1 MPPRND
7 RIEPMATPPRPG
19 SGKTKAV
26 AVIGAAALAISAPL
40 IAKWEGKRNDPYL
53 DIVRVPTVCYGDTR
67 GVTMGRRVGDAE
79 CTDRL
84 YRQIADHAAPI
95 VKCVPALR
103 QPGREAQLAA
113 SVSLAYNIGT
123 AGFCRSTVARRFNA
137 GDWRGGCNAF
147 ASWNKAGGRTIPGLV
162 NRRRDEI
169 AICLTGLR

>member
-7 RIEPMATPPRPG
+7 RIEPMEPPPG
-19 SGKTKAV
+19 GKGKAK
-26 AVIGAAALAISAPL
+26 AIGVIGAAALALSAPL

-53 DIVRVPTVCYGDTR
+53 DIVKVPTVCYGDTR
-67 GVTMGRRVGDAE
+67 DVTMGKRISDAE

-113 SVSLAYNIGT
+113 SVSLSYNIGT
-123 AGFCRSTVARRFNA
+123 SGFCRSTVARRFNA

-147 ASWNKAGGRTIPGLV
+147 YAWRFAGGREIKGLAD
-162 NRRRDEI
+162 RRRDEI
-169 AICLTGLR
+169 AVCLTGLR